1 MLVLPHLRN
10 SSETYKICFWIV
22 PIAISTQT
30 FGHSESLVNN
40 NTLWAS
46 FLENQGIKSTRFWAG
61 APDVDMIT
69 RAHELIGIMRM
80 TLIIMLVMIWA
91 SCGVVPSP
99 AGADAYLQPPPLHRP
114 HHQPALPAEQGPLNQ
129 GSRHSWKSR
138 RLLQC
143 CEKWVT
149 LNIRS
154 STMKC
159 IAGVGSNFY
168 TSKAETALRT
178 FTNSFLRIRNLP
190 CSPTGAG
197 KEQNKSVLLYHKEG
211 FKKSS
216 HGKIPLGDTY
226 PRIRFSKK
234 KSAGIS

>member
-1 MLVLPHLRN
+1 M
-10 SSETYKICFWIV
+10 
-22 PIAISTQT
+22 
-30 FGHSESLVNN
+30 
-40 NTLWAS
+40 
-46 FLENQGIKSTRFWAG
+46 
-61 APDVDMIT
+61 
-69 RAHELIGIMRM
+69 
-80 TLIIMLVMIWA
+80 
-91 SCGVVPSP
+91 VPSP

-168 TSKAETALRT
+168 TSKAETALKT
-178 FTNSFLRIRNLP
+178 FTNSFLRIKNLP
-190 CSPTGAG
+190 CSPAG
-197 KEQNKSVLLYHKEG
+197 LAKSRANQCCAGVPKVLPLKERIKKTSHEKIQLGGTYPPMRF
-211 FKKSS
+211 FKKKVSRNS
-216 HGKIPLGDTY
+216 LN
-226 PRIRFSKK
+226 KK
-234 KSAGIS
+234 GGSMVHYKG